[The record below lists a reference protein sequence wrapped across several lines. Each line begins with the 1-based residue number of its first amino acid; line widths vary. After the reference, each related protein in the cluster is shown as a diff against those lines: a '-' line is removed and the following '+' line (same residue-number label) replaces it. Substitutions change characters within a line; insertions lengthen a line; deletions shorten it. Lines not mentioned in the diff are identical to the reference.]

1 LNTGSFELVGRIITD
16 YQQNN
21 ARKYRHNR
29 KRNKSARETSR
40 MLFDDA
46 HKKRTKKSS
55 QGPCGI
61 NKSDSHRCAAIEA
74 TPPQQLSLHD
84 GATVESIRR
93 ANVHVLT
100 GRNGSK
106 AKLGLVMGMTGS
118 NMAHRLHGK
127 KRMDEA
133 EANRFTE
140 RLGLPTGWLDQPR
153 SEAEIPES
161 VSVLLAPAPRAR
173 ANAQGQA
180 SRAAT
185 VDAGAPDVSAL
196 TPRASKTPS
205 ATPES
210 AQAPAVSETQLSSGS
225 VKTASASP
233 TNETEQP
240 AATDARAV
248 EHDGDRL
255 PARALANA
263 EFPPALAT
271 SLQGLEGISPIAE
284 ALLKTLAGKART
296 GRLDELTALE
306 LLHKAVLL

>member
-1 LNTGSFELVGRIITD
+1 
-16 YQQNN
+16 
-21 ARKYRHNR
+21 
-29 KRNKSARETSR
+29 
-40 MLFDDA
+40 
-46 HKKRTKKSS
+46 
-55 QGPCGI
+55 
-61 NKSDSHRCAAIEA
+61 
-74 TPPQQLSLHD
+74 
-84 GATVESIRR
+84 
-93 ANVHVLT
+93 VLT

-173 ANAQGQA
+173 ASAREQA
-180 SRAAT
+180 SPTAT
-185 VDAGAPDVSAL
+185 LDAGALDVPAP
-196 TPRASKTPS
+196 TPRASETPS

-210 AQAPAVSETQLSSGS
+210 AEAPAVSETQHRR
-225 VKTASASP
+225 VNAASASP

-240 AATDARAV
+240 AATDAHAV
-248 EHDGDRL
+248 DDGGGRVR
-255 PARALANA
+255 ARALANA
-263 EFPPALAT
+263 EFPPASAT
-271 SLQGLEGISPIAE
+271 SLQGLDGISPIAE

-306 LLHKAVLL
+306 LLHKAVML